1 VLVPLR
7 DDPDEVPTVDPVDRA
22 LEPRLTIERGPS
34 AQVAFERRV
43 GLGAIVGMQPLPE
56 RLLRDLGRPETAVL
70 EPGLVP
76 VGDPT
81 AGVRRPDAL
90 GHRIE
95 QLAVALLILAFEDRP
110 LLLAQEPLLDLEL
123 LALKVEIDEHR
134 RL

>member
-1 VLVPLR
+1 
-7 DDPDEVPTVDPVDRA
+7 
-22 LEPRLTIERGPS
+22 
-34 AQVAFERRV
+34 
-43 GLGAIVGMQPLPE
+43 GMQALPE

-76 VGDPT
+76 VGDPA

-134 RL
+134 RLRTEDVGVERLDEV